1 MNIEQYLEKN
11 ANNPD
16 KLRNLKVLYDNW
28 FETGCVLYNAM
39 SDIVSTCGDG
49 SLDIF
54 NKVEKI
60 KDSAL
65 TAIDISNEIGLTNP
79 DLFVCENRTENLA
92 KLIKLAKRG
101 AYGVDNRRNSKRLGK
116 NGQCKAKASLV

>member
-79 DLFVCENRTENLA
+79 DLFVCENREF
-92 KLIKLAKRG
+92 G
-101 AYGVDNRRNSKRLGK
+101 
-116 NGQCKAKASLV
+116 